1 MIIGSVAKLGL
12 LGRLLG
18 IGPPPRRVMSTRPK
32 NLDLVKIGQK
42 SDKLGQT
49 RAYSV
54 LLGPT
59 RSNSANSVKIGQTR
73 SKGQNC
79 HKKRKKIKNFKIN
92 MYNALNDLLFN
103 TNMWLLLHI
112 YLKFSV
118 IIHVVRQLCVFQF
131 LCIHMYLI
139 LLYISIK
146 LWFWHI

>member
-1 MIIGSVAKLGL
+1 MESRCPSVAKLGL

-32 NLDLVKIGQK
+32 NSDLVKIGQKSVKLGQK

-79 HKKRKKIKNFKIN
+79 HKKRKKSRISRLICIMHLMIYYLTQTCDYYYIYILNF
-92 MYNALNDLLFN
+92 
-103 TNMWLLLHI
+103 
-112 YLKFSV
+112 
-118 IIHVVRQLCVFQF
+118 Q
-131 LCIHMYLI
+131 
-139 LLYISIK
+139 
-146 LWFWHI
+146 